1 MKSLNSEPQ
10 NVTETKWFKAM
21 LISLAAASICV
32 PGVLASTGFGVA
44 ALFAVAVVFC
54 AWTYIGR
61 RFYRNGFYL
70 FFDFLSFMSFI
81 AGIIVIGIVIYRWLI
96 PNGLIT

>member
-1 MKSLNSEPQ
+1 MSSEPQ
-10 NVTETKWFKAM
+10 NVPETKWFTAM

-32 PGVLASTGFGVA
+32 PVVLASAGFGVA
-44 ALFAVAVVFC
+44 AILTVAVAFC

-70 FFDFLSFMSFI
+70 FFDFLSFMSSI
-81 AGIIVIGIVIYRWLI
+81 AGFIVIGIVIYRWI
-96 PNGLIT
+96 RP